1 MSEAE
6 TTIDLPGAGPVTSD
20 DKVGNRSGR
29 KSSERRIVELHQNQ
43 PGRKQGRSRPVS

>member
-20 DKVGNRSGR
+20 DKVGNRSVGSPLR
-29 KSSERRIVELHQNQ
+29 GRIVELHQNQ
-43 PGRKQGRSRPVS
+43 PGRKQEEAGQ